1 MAQKKQRS
9 LLKLINSLDHKY
21 VQIDLEGFPLFNG
34 LRVQDSNFGKD
45 ILNGIKRIPERYIF
59 VSEMNGEKYIVEAFD
74 QPFIVQQVYKNS
86 NDDWEI
92 ELPYGIRKKLDLSQ
106 LTVDEWD
113 RFHGRTSEDIPYVL
127 SRKAQ
132 NEFFNLV
139 SEFDDDGFSIGDET
153 YTVSSYYPSRDDV
166 RKNNFW
172 SKIYKETE
180 NKPGWDMNGPNPILR
195 HIIPQLKIPK
205 SRILVVGCGR
215 GHDAHYLAQRGN
227 VVTAI
232 DFSEEAINGA
242 KRLYP
247 ESENLKFL
255 QADVFNLPE
264 KYFGY
269 FDIVFEHTLFCA
281 VDPVKRNDLVKVYKT
296 MLADHG
302 HLLGIFFTI
311 DNMNHPPFGGT
322 EWEYRER
329 MKKYFNFLY
338 WTKWKAETTRSAG
351 TELIIYAKKI

>member
-1 MAQKKQRS
+1 
-9 LLKLINSLDHKY
+9 
-21 VQIDLEGFPLFNG
+21 
-34 LRVQDSNFGKD
+34 
-45 ILNGIKRIPERYIF
+45 
-59 VSEMNGEKYIVEAFD
+59 MNGEKYIVEAFD
-74 QPFIVQQVYKNS
+74 QPYVAQQVYKNS
-86 NDDWEI
+86 AENWEV
-92 ELPYGIRKKLDLSQ
+92 EFPYGIKKKLDLSQ
-106 LTVDEWD
+106 LKVDEWD
-113 RFHGRTSEDIPYVL
+113 RFHGRTSEDIPYVF

-139 SEFDDDGFSIGDET
+139 TEFDDDGFSIGDET
-153 YTVSSYYPSRDDV
+153 YAIESYYPTREDV

-172 SKIYKETE
+172 SKIYKET
-180 NKPGWDMNGPNPILR
+180 NNQPGWDLNGPTPILK

-215 GHDAHYLAQRGN
+215 GHDAYELAQRGN
-227 VVTAI
+227 VVTAV
-232 DFSEEAINGA
+232 DFSEEAIKEA

-247 ESENLKFL
+247 ENENLKFL

-281 VDPVKRNDLVKVYKT
+281 VDPSKRNVLVKVYKS

-311 DNMNHPPFGGT
+311 YNMNHPPFGGT

-329 MKKYFNFLY
+329 LKKHFQFFY

-351 TELIIYAKKI
+351 AELIIYARKISRST

>member
-1 MAQKKQRS
+1 M
-9 LLKLINSLDHKY
+9 
-21 VQIDLEGFPLFNG
+21 
-34 LRVQDSNFGKD
+34 
-45 ILNGIKRIPERYIF
+45 F
-59 VSEMNGEKYIVEAFD
+59 VSELNDDRYVVEAFD
-74 QPFIVQQVYKNS
+74 HPYVVQQVYKIS
-86 NDDWEI
+86 DEKWEL
-92 ELPYGIRKKLDLSQ
+92 ELPYGIKKNLDLTQ

-113 RFHGRTSEDIPYVL
+113 RFHGRTTDDIPYVF

-139 SEFDDDGFSIGDET
+139 SEFDDDGFSIGDES
-153 YTVSSYYPSRDDV
+153 YAVKNYYPTREDV

-172 SKIYKETE
+172 SKIYKET
-180 NKPGWDMNGPNPILR
+180 NHQPGWDLNGPTPILK

-215 GHDAHYLAQRGN
+215 GHDAYDLAQRGN
-227 VVTAI
+227 VVTAV
-232 DFSEEAINGA
+232 DFSEEAINEA

-247 ESENLKFL
+247 ESENLKYL
-255 QADVFNLPE
+255 QADIFNLPE

-281 VDPVKRNDLVKVYKT
+281 IDPAKRKDLIKVYKS

-329 MKKYFNFLY
+329 LKKHFQFFY

-351 TELIIYAKKI
+351 VELIIYAKKISKM

>member
-1 MAQKKQRS
+1 
-9 LLKLINSLDHKY
+9 
-21 VQIDLEGFPLFNG
+21 
-34 LRVQDSNFGKD
+34 
-45 ILNGIKRIPERYIF
+45 
-59 VSEMNGEKYIVEAFD
+59 MNNEKYIVEAFD
-74 QPFIVQQVYKNS
+74 QPYVAQQVYKNS
-86 NDDWEI
+86 AEDWEI
-92 ELPYGIRKKLDLSQ
+92 ELPYGIKKKLNLSQ
-106 LTVDEWD
+106 LKVDEWD
-113 RFHGRTSEDIPYVL
+113 RFHGKTPEDIPYVF

-139 SEFDDDGFSIGDET
+139 TEFDDDGFSIGDET
-153 YTVSSYYPSRDDV
+153 YTIESYYPTREDV
-166 RKNNFW
+166 RRDNFW
-172 SKIYKETE
+172 SKIYKET
-180 NKPGWDMNGPNPILR
+180 NNQPGWDLNGPTPILK

-215 GHDAHYLAQRGN
+215 GHDAFELAQRGN
-227 VVTAI
+227 VVTAV
-232 DFSEEAINGA
+232 DFSEEAIKEA

-281 VDPVKRNDLVKVYKT
+281 IDPSKRNALVKVYKS

-329 MKKYFNFLY
+329 LKKHFQFFY

-351 TELIIYAKKI
+351 VELIIYAKKIFH